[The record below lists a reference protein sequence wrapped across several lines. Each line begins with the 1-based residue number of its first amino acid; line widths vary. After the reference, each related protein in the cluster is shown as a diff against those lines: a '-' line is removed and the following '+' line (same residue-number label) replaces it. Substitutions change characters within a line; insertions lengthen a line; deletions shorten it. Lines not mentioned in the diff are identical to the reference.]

1 MTVSQELSFKKKTM
15 KKRIKLKVGQIVKI
29 KSKEEIDS
37 WATTFDAALG
47 GYTNTCEAFFFPAEK
62 LYLCGDN
69 AKVYSVESKYNKTVY
84 TLETIDGV
92 ISGMVFIRDWLE
104 VV

>member
-1 MTVSQELSFKKKTM
+1 M
-15 KKRIKLKVGQIVKI
+15 KKRLKLKVGQVVKI

-37 WATTFDAALG
+37 WATTFDAELG
-47 GYTNTCEAFFFPAEK
+47 GYMNISEPFFFPAEG
-62 LYLCGDN
+62 LYLCGDR
-69 AKVYSVESKYNKTVY
+69 AKVYSVERKYNRTVY

-104 VV
+104 VINE